1 MAGLGAQELIKTRID
16 GLGAHRCAVQGIGS
30 LGDLPQCG
38 GDRIHVALGW
48 VFSSRTLSAPNP
60 TLLCLYVYV
69 ERISKQHQQH
79 KQQIMKGM
87 DLVFSHFF
95 F

>member
-60 TLLCLYVYV
+60 NPNPFYILDGEMHLLCIRKP
-69 ERISKQHQQH
+69 RIIIK
-79 KQQIMKGM
+79 
-87 DLVFSHFF
+87 
-95 F
+95 